1 MYIVMEIQKSSE
13 GALSTLVTTHD
24 TKNKAENKYYT
35 ILAYAAVSTLP
46 LHGAVMLHE
55 DGYFI
60 KNEVF
65 THVPES
71 EPEEA

>member
-1 MYIVMEIQKSSE
+1 MYIVIEIQKNNE
-13 GALSTLVTTHD
+13 GIISTLITIHD

-55 DGYFI
+55 DGYSI
-60 KNEVF
+60 KHECFVHELENN
-65 THVPES
+65 
-71 EPEEA
+71 